1 MSAYCEEYV
10 SEIFLRGYRVMSS
23 TIITVKG
30 VVSPL
35 PEKGESGARV
45 VIVTENELEYQIT
58 PRGAG
63 ADLDEE
69 ISAVVEATGMLT
81 EQNGVNCLF
90 VRSYTVLDED
100 LWPDDDQ
107 YDD

>member
-1 MSAYCEEYV
+1 
-10 SEIFLRGYRVMSS
+10 MSS

-30 VVSPL
+30 TVHPL
-35 PEKGESGARV
+35 PEKGQGGERV
-45 VIVTENELEYQIT
+45 VITAEEKEYLIT

-69 ISAVVEATGMLT
+69 LSAVIEATGMLT
-81 EQNGVNCLF
+81 EKDGVCTLF
-90 VRSYTVLDED
+90 VRSYKVLDED
-100 LWPDDDQ
+100 MWPDDDD

>member
-1 MSAYCEEYV
+1 
-10 SEIFLRGYRVMSS
+10 MSS
-23 TIITVKG
+23 TVITVKG
-30 VVSPL
+30 IVSPL
-35 PEKGESGARV
+35 PAKGEGGARV
-45 VIVTENELEYQIT
+45 VITMNEQEYQVT

-69 ISAVVEATGMLT
+69 VSAVVEATGMLT

-100 LWPDDDQ
+100 LWPDDNQ

>member
-1 MSAYCEEYV
+1 
-10 SEIFLRGYRVMSS
+10 MSS

-30 VVSPL
+30 IVSPL
-35 PEKGESGARV
+35 PAKGENGARV
-45 VIVTENELEYQIT
+45 VITMDEQEYQVA

-69 ISAVVEATGMLT
+69 ISAVVEAKGMLT
-81 EQNGVNCLF
+81 EQNGVQCLF

-100 LWPDDDQ
+100 MWPEDNQ